1 MEGPHACKPSG
12 ATSARSGLRHT
23 KQQNSRTAGVA
34 AAAAAA
40 HGHAARRRAAAAAAA
55 RAVGRFA
62 AGGLAAVGI
71 ASSPPASR
79 SAGPPIYIT
88 ILFLFIRLGIVSK
101 ATREELAFVVVVGL
115 LFRHRRRQRQVVV
128 RVIVGWRPRVVFRV
142 GFNRRT
148 PHRCPVRR
156 EVLVGVAV

>member
-1 MEGPHACKPSG
+1 MRDER
-12 ATSARSGLRHT
+12 TLRPQAHQTT
-23 KQQNSRTAGVA
+23 KTLEAHPQERGVA

-62 AGGLAAVGI
+62 AVGLAAVGGI
-71 ASSPPASR
+71 ALLSPRVTVGGSPLS
-79 SAGPPIYIT
+79 IT
-88 ILFLFIRLGIVSK
+88 ILFLFIRLGIVSE
-101 ATREELAFVVVVGL
+101 ATREELAFVVVVGV
-115 LFRHRRRQRQVVV
+115 LFHHRRRQRQVVV
-128 RVIVGWRPRVVFRV
+128 RVVVGWRPRVVFRV

-148 PHRCPVRR
+148 PHRRPVRR